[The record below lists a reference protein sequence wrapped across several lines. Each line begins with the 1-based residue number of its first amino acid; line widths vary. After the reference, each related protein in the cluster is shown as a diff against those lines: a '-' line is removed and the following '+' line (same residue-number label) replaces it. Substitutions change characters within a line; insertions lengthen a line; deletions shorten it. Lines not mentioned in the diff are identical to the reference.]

1 MKTARILISIM
12 AFLSLSARAS
22 DTSAIG
28 VGIGNT
34 VFYEVG
40 PVYRQYFNN
49 QLGIIAAVTGKYN
62 QYSKKI
68 GGSLAGLY
76 IFKKIN
82 FNAKSL
88 PDLSFKF
95 YGLMLAE
102 SHYYQNR
109 YDEKHS
115 SFVVGGGPGMGFE
128 FNLTKNL
135 AVSVDLPWIT
145 SFKIKKTAELN
156 DSMMAA
162 SASFNFYF

>member
-68 GGSLAGLY
+68 NKNAITNNEKIISRY
-76 IFKKIN
+76 KKR
-82 FNAKSL
+82 K
-88 PDLSFKF
+88 
-95 YGLMLAE
+95 
-102 SHYYQNR
+102 
-109 YDEKHS
+109 
-115 SFVVGGGPGMGFE
+115 
-128 FNLTKNL
+128 
-135 AVSVDLPWIT
+135 
-145 SFKIKKTAELN
+145 
-156 DSMMAA
+156 
-162 SASFNFYF
+162 

>member
-1 MKTARILISIM
+1 MKTACILISLLAM
-12 AFLSLSARAS
+12 LSLSARAS
-22 DTSAIG
+22 DSSAIG

-34 VFYEVG
+34 VFYEAG

-49 QLGIIAAVTGKYN
+49 QLGVIAAMAGEYS
-62 QYSKKI
+62 QHSKKI

-95 YGLMLAE
+95 YGLFLAE
-102 SHYYQNR
+102 SHYYQSR

-115 SFVVGGGPGMGFE
+115 SLVVGGGPGMGFE

-135 AVSVDLPWIT
+135 AFSLDLPWLT
-145 SFKIKKTAELN
+145 SFKIRNTTELN
-156 DSMMAA
+156 DSMIAA